1 MTPYRYLPGW
11 IDKYWP
17 GGLDE
22 YAPGKGNV
30 RRPDVVIVK
39 DPSLPPTQ
47 DNLRA
52 VVEMKFP
59 GDEYSP
65 LHQMQDRQIAGP
77 NASTELLTVDK
88 CGCDKKKKD
97 SPETTSESATS
108 SRWNPM
114 DELDPLA
121 NKSRGISDG
130 LPRFGAPGAVPPP
143 SANPVPL
150 L

>member
-1 MTPYRYLPGW
+1 MRL
-11 IDKYWP
+11 
-17 GGLDE
+17 LDIHENRRECVKPPE

-97 SPETTSESATS
+97 SPA
-108 SRWNPM
+108 
-114 DELDPLA
+114 D
-121 NKSRGISDG
+121 
-130 LPRFGAPGAVPPP
+130 FGDRDQPFRR
-143 SANPVPL
+143 S
-150 L
+150 